1 MVRLIAA
8 LAVVLALMGRAEAQ
22 SSNDA
27 QAFMRALEAL
37 GWQREPAV
45 GKIGDIAELRLAN
58 GNKFLGA
65 ADSSKFIEMNGNPPT
80 TNHYVLSHPDYNWFA
95 VFTFD
100 DIGYV
105 KDDEKLD
112 PDELLKSLKEQNEA
126 AADERKRLNLPPL
139 QLVGWAVPP
148 HYDAATRRLE
158 WGTKLLSGSGQ
169 YGVNYTV
176 RILGRSG
183 VMNAI
188 LVTTPE
194 TLLTDLQEFRTALNG
209 YDFVAGQRYAEFKQG
224 DKVAEYGL
232 AALIIGGA
240 AAAAAKS
247 GIFKVLGKFAGVI
260 GVAVIGTV
268 GVFFRKFFKRKA
280 A

>member
-1 MVRLIAA
+1 M
-8 LAVVLALMGRAEAQ
+8 
-22 SSNDA
+22 
-27 QAFMRALEAL
+27 
-37 GWQREPAV
+37 
-45 GKIGDIAELRLAN
+45 
-58 GNKFLGA
+58 
-65 ADSSKFIEMNGNPPT
+65 
-80 TNHYVLSHPDYNWFA
+80 
-95 VFTFD
+95 
-100 DIGYV
+100 
-105 KDDEKLD
+105 
-112 PDELLKSLKEQNEA
+112 
-126 AADERKRLNLPPL
+126 
-139 QLVGWAVPP
+139 
-148 HYDAATRRLE
+148 
-158 WGTKLLSGSGQ
+158 
-169 YGVNYTV
+169 NYTV